1 MHKTTSFLELKESI
15 LLREIK
21 QMEERALLK
30 EQFKISYDS
39 LKPGNLLKSL
49 FRELVNRADLKGDLV
64 NATLG
69 LATGYLSKKAVI
81 GSTHNPLKQLFGI
94 LIQVVVSKVVSK
106 NADGIK
112 SGVSHLITS
121 FLRKKK

>member
-1 MHKTTSFLELKESI
+1 M
-15 LLREIK
+15 
-21 QMEERALLK
+21 
-30 EQFKISYDS
+30 
-39 LKPGNLLKSL
+39 
-49 FRELVNRADLKGDLV
+49 NRADLKGDLV

>member
-15 LLREIK
+15 LLLEIK